1 MAGWAL
7 FLGLAIAAAAM
18 LWRLHF
24 PVQLKTFVL
33 AAVMLGAAGYAWQ
46 GRPGWAG
53 MPAKPATRG
62 YAMSD
67 ETLALR
73 NAMFGR
79 FGAGVAY
86 LIPSDAMMRIGAAD
100 SATGW
105 LRAGIN
111 RDPGNVALW
120 TQLGTVIA
128 TRDGAVSP
136 AADLAFRRAIALAP
150 REPGPWFFLGLAEI
164 RSGRFVEARAAW
176 ARSLALTP
184 ADFGYR
190 PEIAARL
197 ALLDRLLASQR

>member
-7 FLGLAIAAAAM
+7 FAGLSGLAALA
-18 LWRLHF
+18 LWRLRF
-24 PVQLKTFVL
+24 PAALKTFVL
-33 AAVMLGAAGYAWQ
+33 AAIMLGAAGYAWQ

-53 MPAKPATRG
+53 VPTEPSGRG
-62 YAMSD
+62 HAISE
-67 ETLALR
+67 ETIGLR

-79 FGAGVAY
+79 FGTSASY

-100 SATGW
+100 AAARW
-105 LRAGIN
+105 LSAGIN
-111 RDPGNVALW
+111 RDPSNVALW

-128 TRDGAVSP
+128 TRDSAVSP

-150 REPGPWFFLGLAEI
+150 GEPAPWFFLGLAEI
-164 RSGRFVEARAAW
+164 RSGRFVEARSAW
-176 ARSLALTP
+176 ARALALTP

-197 ALLDRLLASQR
+197 ALLDRLLAQR

>member
-7 FLGLAIAAAAM
+7 FLGLAALSAGL
-18 LWRLHF
+18 LWRLQF
-24 PVQLKTFVL
+24 PAVLKTFVL

-53 MPAKPATRG
+53 KPTKPASQG
-62 YAMSD
+62 YAISD
-67 ETLALR
+67 ETIALR

-79 FGAGVAY
+79 FGASATY
-86 LIPSDAMMRIGAAD
+86 LIPSDAMMRIGSPDAA
-100 SATGW
+100 AGW

-111 RDPGNVALW
+111 RDPSNVALW
-120 TQLGTVIA
+120 TQFGTVVA

-150 REPGPWFFLGLAEI
+150 GEPAPWFFLGLAEV
-164 RSGRFVEARAAW
+164 RSGRFAEARNAW
-176 ARSLALTP
+176 ARALVLTP

>member
-1 MAGWAL
+1 MAGWAA
-7 FLGLAIAAAAM
+7 FVGLAGLAAIA
-18 LWRLHF
+18 LWRLRF
-24 PVQLKTFVL
+24 PAALKTFVL
-33 AAVMLGAAGYAWQ
+33 AAMMLGAAGYAWQ
-46 GRPGWAG
+46 GRPGWSG
-53 MPAKPATRG
+53 MPARPTDRG
-62 YAMSD
+62 FAISE
-67 ETLALR
+67 ETLGLR

-79 FGAGVAY
+79 FGASATY

-100 SATGW
+100 AAAGW

-111 RDPGNVALW
+111 RDPGNIALW

-128 TRDGAVSP
+128 TRDRAVSP

-150 REPGPWFFLGLAEI
+150 GEPAPWFFLGLAEI
-164 RSGRFVEARAAW
+164 RGGRFVEARTAW